1 MAFVVVPGMVVVV
14 TLVPEIVA
22 VLTLV
27 APGMAV
33 FVVVAV
39 VATFPMAVATKKL
52 DYSSR
57 YLIRC
62 YSC

>member
-22 VLTLV
+22 VLPVV

-39 VATFPMAVATKKL
+39 VATFPMAVVTGKL
-52 DYSSR
+52 AYSSR

-62 YSC
+62 C